1 MNAYRMIV
9 AAVALAAMCSAGPSR
24 AEEKTLLISSILP
37 LQTPYVAGWIKPWV
51 DHLNET
57 GKGIVH
63 FDLRPE
69 PTLANPG
76 NFYDRVVNDVVQIA
90 WGTQSQVGGKFP
102 LSDMMGL
109 PFETD
114 KSEQASVAFVRLLKT
129 GLLDA
134 EYSEVDPLFVYAY
147 PQNGLHFAKRPA
159 SVENLSGQ
167 KIQAINKTNAEI
179 VSRMGAAPITLNIA
193 EAYTALQR
201 GTIDATIVPWPA
213 IPPFKLAEV
222 TTFHLEAPVGGAPGM
237 FFMAKKKRATL
248 PADVLKV
255 IDENSGEAPSR
266 SWGTFLDGM
275 AKDGR
280 ASVLALG
287 AEKQTVM
294 ELTPEQ
300 AEKWRTALRPVTQE
314 WVAKTPGAD
323 KALPA
328 FRELLAK
335 VKAGS

>member
-1 MNAYRMIV
+1 MKSYRIV
-9 AAVALAAMCSAGPSR
+9 FGAAALGATLSAGPSY
-24 AEEKTLLISSILP
+24 AEEKTLLVSSILP
-37 LQTPYVAGWIKPWV
+37 PTTPYVSGWIKPWV
-51 DHLNET
+51 DRMNEA

-69 PTLANPG
+69 TTLANPG

-129 GLLDA
+129 GMLDA
-134 EYSEVDPLFVYAY
+134 EYSEIAPLFVYAY
-147 PQNGLHFAKRPA
+147 PQNGLHFAKRPL
-159 SVENLSGQ
+159 SVESLSGQ

-179 VSRMGAAPITLNIA
+179 VARMGAAPITLNIA

-237 FFMAKKKRATL
+237 FFMSKKKRATL
-248 PADVLKV
+248 SAEVLRI
-255 IDENSGEAPSR
+255 IDGNSGEAPSR
-266 SWGTFLDGM
+266 SWGAFLDGM
-275 AKDGR
+275 ARDGR

-287 AEKQTVM
+287 SERQTVM
-294 ELTPEQ
+294 ELTPQQ
-300 AEKWRTALRPVTQE
+300 AEKWKAALKPVTEE

-323 KALPA
+323 RALPA
-328 FRELLAK
+328 FRELLAR
-335 VKAGS
+335 VKAGG

>member
-1 MNAYRMIV
+1 MKAYRVAAIV
-9 AAVALAAMCSAGPSR
+9 AASAAMWCAGQSQ
-24 AEEKTLLISSILP
+24 AEEKTLLVSSILP
-37 LQTPYVAGWIKPWV
+37 PTTPYVAGWIKPWV
-51 DHLNET
+51 DRVNVA

-63 FDLRPE
+63 LDLRPE
-69 PTLANPG
+69 TTLANPG

-114 KSEQASVAFVRLLKT
+114 KSEQASVAFVRLYKT
-129 GLLDA
+129 GMLDG
-134 EYSEVDPLFVYAY
+134 EYSEIEPLFVYAY
-147 PQNGLHFAKRPA
+147 PQNGLHFAKRPS

-179 VSRMGAAPITLNIA
+179 VARMGAAPITLNIA

-237 FFMAKKKRATL
+237 FFMSKKKRTTL
-248 PADVLKV
+248 PAEVLRV

-266 SWGTFLDGM
+266 SWGAFLDGM
-275 AKDGR
+275 ARDGR

-287 AEKQTVM
+287 SERQTVV

-300 AEKWRTALRPVTQE
+300 AEKWRAALRPVTQE

-328 FRELLAK
+328 FRELLTK
-335 VKAGS
+335 VKAGG